1 MIGELKN
8 MSQNL
13 NSFRDII
20 SYINSLENEEQIK
33 EFVMSRL
40 EKLESNSEKRKIDKN
55 NNGRLIGT
63 ITDGYINSNSPIF
76 SSYMVDP
83 FYMNDATLYIEFI
96 KSIKGKNL
104 NNPLQFF
111 HELQDFMIEAFGF
124 KGNQAIRE
132 RVYLQERDD
141 SQISIADFYKNNSAL
156 CSERSAAVQ
165 NLAEFCGIKSYLVF
179 GKLILEGKE
188 EEHAF
193 NIFQMK
199 DGTLVLYDST
209 NPVTLSNGFVPA
221 YSIIGKKDISNLE
234 SILFDL
240 EGLSKIYKQPI
251 HPDEPLD
258 RNYTT
263 CNFYLN
269 NENTKSK

>member
-1 MIGELKN
+1 MK
-8 MSQNL
+8 QNL

-20 SYINSLENEEQIK
+20 AYVNSLENEEQIK

-40 EKLESNSEKRKIDKN
+40 EELENNSEKRTIDKN

-63 ITDGYINSNSPIF
+63 ISEGYINSDSPIVT
-76 SSYMVDP
+76 SYMVDP

-111 HELQDFMIEAFGF
+111 HELQDFMTKAFGF
-124 KGNQAIRE
+124 KGNQDIRVN
-132 RVYLQERDD
+132 VYLQDRED

-156 CSERSAAVQ
+156 CSERSAVVQ
-165 NLAEFCGIKSYLVF
+165 NLAEFCGIKSYLIF
-179 GKLILEGKE
+179 GKLSSKGKE

-193 NIFQMK
+193 NIFRMK

-209 NPVTLSNGFVPA
+209 NPVTLNRGYIPA
-221 YSIIGKKDISNLE
+221 YSIIGKEDISNIE
-234 SILFDL
+234 SIPFDF
-240 EGLSKIYKQPI
+240 EGLSKINKQPI

-263 CNFYLN
+263 CNFYLK

>member
-1 MIGELKN
+1 
-8 MSQNL
+8 MSQSL

-20 SYINSLENEEQIK
+20 AYVNSLENEEQIK
-33 EFVMSRL
+33 GFVMSRL
-40 EKLESNSEKRKIDKN
+40 GELEKNSEKRTIDKN
-55 NNGRLIGT
+55 NDGRLIGT
-63 ITDGYINSNSPIF
+63 ISEGYINSDSPII

-111 HELQDFMIEAFGF
+111 HELQDFTIEAFGF
-124 KGNQAIRE
+124 KGNQAIRVN
-132 RVYLQERDD
+132 VYLQKRDG

-156 CSERSAAVQ
+156 CSERSAVVQ
-165 NLAEFCGIKSYLVF
+165 NIAEFCGMKSYLVF
-179 GKLILEGKE
+179 GKLSSEGKE
-188 EEHAF
+188 EGHAF

-199 DGTLVLYDST
+199 DGTLVLYDSA
-209 NPVTLSNGFVPA
+209 NPVVLNSGGYVPA
-221 YSIIGKKDISNLE
+221 YSIIGKEDISNIE
-234 SILFDL
+234 SISFDF
-240 EGLSKIYKQPI
+240 EGLSKIYNQPI

-263 CNFYLN
+263 CNFYLK
-269 NENTKSK
+269 NESTQLK

>member
-1 MIGELKN
+1 
-8 MSQNL
+8 MSKIL

-20 SYINSLENEEQIK
+20 AHVNSLENEEQIK
-33 EFVMSRL
+33 EFVMTRL
-40 EKLESNSEKRKIDKN
+40 EELENNSKKRTIDNN

-63 ITDGYINSNSPIF
+63 ISEGYINSDSPIVT
-76 SSYMVDP
+76 SYMVDP

-96 KSIKGKNL
+96 KFIKGKNL

-111 HELQDFMIEAFGF
+111 HELQDFMTEAFGF
-124 KGNQAIRE
+124 KGSQDIRE
-132 RVYLQERDD
+132 KVYLQKREDP
-141 SQISIADFYKNNSAL
+141 QISIADFYKNNSAL

-165 NLAEFCGIKSYLVF
+165 NLAEFCGIKSYLIL
-179 GKLILEGKE
+179 GKLRSEGKE
-188 EEHAF
+188 ASHAF

-209 NPVTLSNGFVPA
+209 NPVALNGGYVPA
-221 YSIIGKKDISNLE
+221 YSIIGKENISNIE
-234 SILFDL
+234 TIPFDF
-240 EGLSKIYKQPI
+240 EGLSNIYKQPI

-263 CNFYLN
+263 CNFYLK
-269 NENTKSK
+269 NESTKSK